1 MSRLQVLIIIL
12 NLLFLLYISRL
23 IIKGRLREEYAFIW
37 WISAVFLT
45 IFSIWTKAQNEVSE
59 FLGVTV
65 PANLIFGGLIFLILI
80 YLLHLSLVNS
90 KLQRNVTKLT
100 QEFAILKEQLERL
113 STGETEKST
122 STENQS

>member
-23 IIKGRLREEYAFIW
+23 IVKGRLREEYAFIW
-37 WISAVFLT
+37 LISAMFLT
-45 IFSIWTKAQNEVSE
+45 IFSIWTKAQNVVSK
-59 FLGVTV
+59 FLGVAV

-90 KLQRNVTKLT
+90 KLQRNVTKIT
-100 QEFAILKEQLERL
+100 QELAILKEQVEQS
-113 STGETEKST
+113 STDNAEAFPVPDKEA
-122 STENQS
+122 